1 MQGQRL
7 SYYWEMR
14 GSVLITI
21 EKSITANKKKK
32 ITIKKERKKA
42 ANIISFIRPKYSV
55 QLCYKSGLRL
65 FLNLHLGLGQIYNML
80 KSIS

>member
-7 SYYWEMR
+7 SYYWEMS

-21 EKSITANKKKK
+21 GKSINIKYNKEW
-32 ITIKKERKKA
+32 KKERKKA

-55 QLCYKSGLRL
+55 QLCNKSGLIL